1 MIEVVQ
7 QLINLERALLNPVV
21 RRSVTDLTIF
31 PTQTY
36 RRSELTCSR
45 TVTATR
51 PGSSGAEPGSTA
63 NDDVLPGD
71 VGGVIGE
78 EERHGRWDL
87 AGVPQALE
95 RDPAAVPCLTAVT
108 CSGGSPVLPMIGV
121 SIAPRLTAF
130 TRILR
135 GASSTAKDGIMVNNA
150 PRLPAATPAPARP
163 RVAPMPTVTTTEAP
177 SVSSGSAFCRVKNCP
192 LALTSNNRFQVASS
206 TASMGFVERS
216 RRSGTGQ

>member
-1 MIEVVQ
+1 MMEVVQ
-7 QLINLERALLNPVV
+7 QLINLERALLNPVL

-51 PGSSGAEPGSTA
+51 PGSTA

-121 SIAPRLTAF
+121 SIAPGLTAF

-150 PRLPAATPAPARP
+150 PRLPAATPAPDRP
-163 RVAPMPTVTTTEAP
+163 RR
-177 SVSSGSAFCRVKNCP
+177 CR
-192 LALTSNNRFQVASS
+192 R
-206 TASMGFVERS
+206 
-216 RRSGTGQ
+216 